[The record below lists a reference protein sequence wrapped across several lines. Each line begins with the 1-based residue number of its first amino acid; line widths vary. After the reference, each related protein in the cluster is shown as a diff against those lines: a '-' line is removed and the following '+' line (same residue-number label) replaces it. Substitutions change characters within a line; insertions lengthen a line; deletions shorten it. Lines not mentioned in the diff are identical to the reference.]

1 MLNMNFK
8 ERVVIQT
15 QLKDWQTSPA
25 VGVLRKPLAR
35 EEKERGHATSV
46 VQYQAGASFR
56 EHDHPLGEEIFVL
69 EGVFS
74 DHTGDYGPGT
84 YLRNPPGFKHAPFSN
99 EGCVIFVKLHQFE
112 PGDTAAVRINTRT
125 TEWLPGQGG
134 LQVMPLHGFEG
145 EHVALVKWPANEVF
159 QPHRHWG
166 GEEIFVLS
174 GTFKDEHGEYPKG
187 TWIRSPHLSEHHP
200 FVDDE
205 TVIYVKTGHLPWT
218 PV

>member
-1 MLNMNFK
+1 MLNMNFN

-15 QLKDWQTSPA
+15 QLVNWQTSPA
-25 VGVLRKPLAR
+25 EGVLRKPLAR

-46 VQYQAGASFR
+46 VQYKAGAAFR
-56 EHDHPLGEEIFVL
+56 EHDHPLGEEILVL

-84 YLRNPPGFKHAPFSN
+84 YLRNPPGFKHAPFSK
-99 EGCVIFVKLHQFE
+99 EGCVIFVKLHQFDA
-112 PGDTAAVRINTRT
+112 GDTTPVRINTQT
-125 TEWLPGQGG
+125 AAWLPGQGG
-134 LQVMPLHGFEG
+134 LQVMPLHNYEG
-145 EHVALVKWPANEVF
+145 EHVALVKWPANEIF

-174 GTFKDEHGEYPKG
+174 GTFKDEHGEYPQG

-200 FVDDE
+200 FVDEE
-205 TVIYVKTGHLPWT
+205 TVIYVKTGHLPWD
-218 PV
+218 